1 MDRRPCERMVVVD
14 SERVQPEERGLL
26 QVLHERSQS
35 LLTGQGSLSGPGTR
49 LRRGHPVGAL
59 RDAAKR

>member
-1 MDRRPCERMVVVD
+1 MVVVD

-35 LLTGQGSLSGPGTR
+35 LRTGQGSLSGPGTR

>member
-1 MDRRPCERMVVVD
+1 MAVVD
-14 SERVQPEERGLL
+14 SERVQPEERGLP

-35 LLTGQGSLSGPGTR
+35 LRTGQGSLSRPGAR
-49 LRRGHPVGAL
+49 LCRGHPVGAF